1 MRLCGHCCFVA
12 KLEAHGSP
20 ASRSKPVLTLEGVVI
35 SSPRKRSEEGR
46 KAGLGRIKS
55 PRHAM
60 GRGALWALA
69 IDSAFREARV
79 P

>member
-1 MRLCGHCCFVA
+1 M
-12 KLEAHGSP
+12 
-20 ASRSKPVLTLEGVVI
+20 LTLEGVVI